1 LRRAAGPVAED
12 PALPEPAADPAPE
25 PMNEGL
31 RGLARRITGPKRKTD
46 ERPKPSYQ
54 LSDVLAAAEK
64 NNDGKAG
71 MKSNATLSSL
81 QGSLAELAVDLEALA
96 NDTSDPALWRRWLE
110 GDRTV
115 FARQLAASIGPESV
129 DRIASLYRDNP
140 RFHDTADAYLED
152 FEGMLKRTRGNDPDG
167 VLASSILTSDT
178 GKIYLAIA
186 YALGRLD

>member
-1 LRRAAGPVAED
+1 
-12 PALPEPAADPAPE
+12 
-25 PMNEGL
+25 M
-31 RGLARRITGPKRKTD
+31 
-46 ERPKPSYQ
+46 
-54 LSDVLAAAEK
+54 LAAAEK
-64 NNDGKAG
+64 NDGKPG
-71 MKSNATLSSL
+71 LKSNATLGSL
-81 QGSLAELAVDLEALA
+81 QASLAELAVDLEELA
-96 NDTSDPALWRRWLE
+96 NDTSDPALWRRWLD
-110 GDRTV
+110 GDRSV

-152 FEGMLKRTRGNDPDG
+152 FEGMLKRTRSNDPDG